1 MNFTATASG
10 GGDLTYKRQRDGADL
25 DSLPERVS
33 GETTGVLQIDNVKK
47 SHQGETCIVSNAAGP
62 TPSKCARLTVRKCL
76 YLVQGYVHFEDR
88 FCASK
93 KDGGCG
99 QS

>member
-1 MNFTATASG
+1 M
-10 GGDLTYKRQRDGADL
+10 
-25 DSLPERVS
+25 S
-33 GETTGVLQIDNVKK
+33 GETNGVLQIDNIKK
-47 SHQGETCIVSNAAGP
+47 SRQGDICSASNAAGP
-62 TPSKCARLTVRKCL
+62 TPSKRARLTVRKCL
-76 YLVQGYVHFEDR
+76 YLVQSFVHFEDR